1 MASCNTSLVP
11 LRVMLFA
18 FYGAIGCVVPFLS
31 LHMASLGLTADE
43 RSWVEFVAP
52 LACGVGPLL
61 GRFAASGATAVLAC
75 GRQTGCALH
84 CDLQQLSGAPL
95 FRDDHCRAVLGDPQ
109 LTFWLYFGLR
119 AAAESF
125 LSLAL
130 VLVSA
135 TTLLL
140 RRRHGSDHG
149 REALWGL
156 LGLAITAPLTG
167 YLLDTQRT
175 ADGSPDLRPG
185 LCAYAALLLAA
196 LTLAALVTVRPGVAH
211 DSREYSRRLARSVCA
226 AEFFGVLCALAVLGA
241 LWGFLEAFL
250 DGTRERYGW
259 LTSADWSGEPRL
271 VRLLL
276 IPLMAKAEALI
287 AYCGHHHVFM
297 VAFIVYIVR
306 YVSYAYIVSAWLLLV
321 AESLEMFTVHL
332 AWLSAVQLSSL
343 HGRPV
348 VEATLQAA
356 VTVAHFGVGRGV
368 GAGVVRYVLPLFS
381 PFVVLCAGSILSAVC
396 AALYLS
402 LYHCCRALAPY
413 RRGTGKRRQYLSD
426 VVPAELP
433 PSQRTSLEQRVRAML
448 RRPASEV
455 HGGDTDSSEDEDN
468 RQPFEQRYNEF
479 GRTVKRIAHASASG
493 TGRDRLQERA
503 EHVNRAAQRALKPK
517 TAAKKADGGRPAVPE
532 QPHEEIM
539 IDSFAKI
546 SVINPRLTS
555 IELRDCLQGKRLIRV
570 SQLESNVRAD
580 GIPGDWVTI
589 GVIARKSDPR
599 TSQKGSAYSSWTL
612 TDLVDVQKPVKVML
626 FGEAH
631 SALWKTTVGTVVAL
645 ANSKVMKDKEMSG
658 STGITISVV
667 SGKHCIML
675 GTSPDLDFCKAKCKN
690 GRICLSFINKRHC
703 PVCVFHMT
711 AEYKKT
717 GSKRGELQDSRPSIT
732 VQGVSS
738 VAPKKPLGGGVG
750 GAGGQIVHEG
760 AFSGGTLAR
769 RDSETAAQRLKDR
782 ERLTSLRLQKQCED
796 TLNTKKKK
804 LDTAGL
810 KHISQAEAK
819 AIANVAE
826 DSMEM
831 GELLLKPCAGARNLL
846 RHLTKDSTEST
857 STDLAEPRPARRTAA
872 DPAAMLREE
881 AARRRVAEKALAAP
895 RLARHVTPGQTVD
908 LDVSPQQRAVA
919 GSAAKARAL
928 ALLKKSG
935 PLKKTDPNAVRS
947 RPSDQRRELVKK
959 RLEREAD
966 ENSPGVPALRGAEA
980 GPAAKRSRL
989 ADDPAFRAALE
1000 KKELV
1005 ENKMLTTWEVKTKA
1019 VYCKKCKYR
1028 ALSASDLCKSEGH
1041 TTILLDAVKR
1051 FFSCNN
1057 CKSRTISLDKL
1068 PATAERTG
1076 PKLESEILS
1085 IRGNEAFS
1093 INSHVK
1099 EHNINLEF

>member
-1 MASCNTSLVP
+1 M
-11 LRVMLFA
+11 
-18 FYGAIGCVVPFLS
+18 
-31 LHMASLGLTADE
+31 
-43 RSWVEFVAP
+43 
-52 LACGVGPLL
+52 
-61 GRFAASGATAVLAC
+61 
-75 GRQTGCALH
+75 
-84 CDLQQLSGAPL
+84 
-95 FRDDHCRAVLGDPQ
+95 
-109 LTFWLYFGLR
+109 
-119 AAAESF
+119 AESDP
-125 LSLAL
+125 A
-130 VLVSA
+130 
-135 TTLLL
+135 
-140 RRRHGSDHG
+140 GMED
-149 REALWGL
+149 EN
-156 LGLAITAPLTG
+156 
-167 YLLDTQRT
+167 LDLE
-175 ADGSPDLRPG
+175 DL
-185 LCAYAALLLAA
+185 AALLDEDDDELFAMVDASGGDEGGSKSTSSNSQQTKDVSQKPSSPVASTSNTTTGFTNLKGGSSSTPPQSNISAA
-196 LTLAALVTVRPGVAH
+196 
-211 DSREYSRRLARSVCA
+211 Y
-226 AEFFGVLCALAVLGA
+226 
-241 LWGFLEAFL
+241 
-250 DGTRERYGW
+250 
-259 LTSADWSGEPRL
+259 SGEPDR
-271 VRLLL
+271 
-276 IPLMAKAEALI
+276 A
-287 AYCGHHHVFM
+287 
-297 VAFIVYIVR
+297 
-306 YVSYAYIVSAWLLLV
+306 S
-321 AESLEMFTVHL
+321 
-332 AWLSAVQLSSL
+332 Q
-343 HGRPV
+343 
-348 VEATLQAA
+348 
-356 VTVAHFGVGRGV
+356 TVA
-368 GAGVVRYVLPLFS
+368 S
-381 PFVVLCAGSILSAVC
+381 D
-396 AALYLS
+396 
-402 LYHCCRALAPY
+402 LA
-413 RRGTGKRRQYLSD
+413 LSD
-426 VVPAELP
+426 EETPRLPSTAPAEDDDPDDPDESEILALEAKLAKLKQKKQSKQSPKSLQDVVSKIKKPPTPNKSRFLDTTGIVPSTVVPAELP

-570 SQLESNVRAD
+570 SQLENNVRAD

-717 GSKRGELQDSRPSIT
+717 GSKRGELQ
-732 VQGVSS
+732 GVSS

-750 GAGGQIVHEG
+750 GAGGQILHEG
-760 AFSGGTLAR
+760 AFSGGALAR
-769 RDSETAAQRLKDR
+769 RDSETAAQKLKDR

-966 ENSPGVPALRGAEA
+966 ENIPGVPALRGADP

-989 ADDPAFRAALE
+989 ADDPAFRAVLEARSSHAAALEAELTEGQEHYFQALE

-1068 PATAERTG
+1068 PRLPCQNCGGESWQKAPMGKERTG